1 MQLYDY
7 KNEPSQ
13 TKMHSVL
20 SVSQCLPESYRQ
32 ADAP

>member
-13 TKMHSVL
+13 TKMYSVL
-20 SVSQCLPESYRQ
+20 SVSQYLPEPYRQ
-32 ADAP
+32 IDAP